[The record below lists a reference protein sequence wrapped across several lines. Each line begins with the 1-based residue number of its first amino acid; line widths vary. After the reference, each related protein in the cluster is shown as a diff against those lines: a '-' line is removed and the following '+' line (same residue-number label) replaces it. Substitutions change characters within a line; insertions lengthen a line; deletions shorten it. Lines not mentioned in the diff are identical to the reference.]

1 MRKRYF
7 CFRTLVYTVIVS
19 VLAAIPAGSMADN
32 GYEEPKNSYLH
43 AMLEGSKN
51 FLTGMNVEDFWES
64 EDLYLGSYDPGFNIS
79 VDVDAMTSNNHLVVQ
94 SQAGFNNA
102 GFGELKNYLSASRS
116 VSVENYNEQED
127 YLFGSSYTSCIYAFT
142 IDAPEGF
149 WDDYDYYYM
158 NHSFNVSGVINKTS
172 SSYLDLY
179 VSTFRHIDD
188 SGGEEWSFYNDE
200 EFLGEFNNLE
210 FSQTFGKTWLI
221 DPEDPA
227 YMDMPVGEFT
237 LGHSIDIDAGA
248 ISGDAFSV
256 TADFFNTTEL
266 GTISILTQNGSED
279 LALVATF
286 DNQGNVIAGDT
297 GFSISTRV
305 IPEPATMAMLALGAA
320 VILKRRQ
327 S

>member
-200 EFLGEFNNLE
+200 EFLGEF
-210 FSQTFGKTWLI
+210 
-221 DPEDPA
+221 
-227 YMDMPVGEFT
+227 T